1 MRPDQRSDP
10 REGRRRWR
18 AAAALLAL
26 ALAGCGGAATVV
38 ATGGATPV
46 PAEAGPRAGEG
57 PAGTGPVEPAT
68 RLPDALVG
76 TWSGDDAAGV
86 GSWTIAFDPDGRY
99 RYVNAQRGVTVA
111 GQAAVAGRRLYLQ
124 PEGADSRTLTW
135 QVVDGRLDLDGE
147 VYRRTDA
154 GGRDDGRALVGS
166 WLGGTDAAQRLT
178 FHPDGTYDVSGGSG
192 ELGNGTYS
200 VDGDR
205 LLAGRSAYTW
215 SVEGAQLELALPD
228 GRVLTYSRVG

>member
-10 REGRRRWR
+10 RNGRWRSR
-18 AAAALLAL
+18 AAAILLAV
-26 ALAGCGGAATVV
+26 ALTGCGGAATVV
-38 ATGGATPV
+38 ATRGGPV
-46 PAEAGPRAGEG
+46 PAEGGQRAGG
-57 PAGTGPVEPAT
+57 GSAVAGSAEPAT
-68 RLPDALVG
+68 RLPDELVG
-76 TWSGDDAAGV
+76 TWSGDDAQGV

-111 GQAAVAGRRLYLQ
+111 GRSAVAGGRLYLQ

-135 QVVDGRLDLDGE
+135 RVTDGRLDLDGE
-147 VYRRTDA
+147 VYRRTA
-154 GGRDDGRALVGS
+154 GSGQDDGRALVGS
-166 WLGGTDAAQRLT
+166 WLDGTGAAQRLT
-178 FHPDGTYDVSGGSG
+178 FHPDGTYDVSGRSG